1 MSADPHIVVVD
12 DEEDLRSVVARYL
25 VKNGYHVSEAEGG
38 EALRAIMAE
47 RPVDLVLLDINMPR
61 EDGLSIARHLRGLG
75 PIGIIMLTGAADPV
89 DRVIGLEIGADDY
102 IAKPFDMREMLAR
115 VRAVLRRA
123 AREDAPAATMGE
135 EVRIGLCSYNVGTRR
150 LYTSGGAQVSL
161 TALETD
167 LLHIFASNPNK
178 VLSRDQILDLAGD
191 PEMEPFSRSVD
202 TRIGRLRKKVE
213 RDPNHPEAIRT
224 VHGQGYMLV
233 PGASTR
239 R

>member
-25 VKNGYHVSEAEGG
+25 VKNGYSVSEAEGG
-38 EALRAIMAE
+38 PALRALMAE
-47 RPVDLVLLDINMPR
+47 RPVDLVLLDINMPG
-61 EDGLSIARHLRGLG
+61 EDGLSIARSLRALG
-75 PIGIIMLTGAADPV
+75 PIGIIMLTGAGDPV

-123 AREDAPAATMGE
+123 TRDEAPPATMGE
-135 EVRIGLCSYNVGTRR
+135 EVRIGLCTYNLVSRR
-150 LYTSGGAQVSL
+150 LYSSAGAQVSL

-167 LLHIFASNPNK
+167 LLHVFAANPNK
-178 VLSRDQILDLAGD
+178 VLSRDDILDLAGD
-191 PEMEPFSRSVD
+191 PEAEPFSRSVD

-213 RDPNHPEAIRT
+213 RDPAHPEAIRT
-224 VHGQGYMLV
+224 VHGQGYMFA
-233 PGASTR
+233 PGGSTR